1 VNNDVRDMS
10 DMFTEYGATNIHP
23 AAAVFMFF
31 MIAMVLWSRR
41 SRVILAFLLVCVF
54 MPMMQRIVVGGL
66 DFNMMRL
73 LLIVAWGRVFVRG
86 EYRGFKPGKLDYLF
100 VAWTASLAI
109 FHVLRVGPGGIVYR
123 LGTSFDALT
132 VFFLFRLLVRR
143 REEVLLIARELA
155 WIVIVLG
162 GFMAYEMATRINVF
176 SIFGSAPLISVIRDG
191 KVRCQGPFSHPILA
205 GTFGAVLVPIF
216 VGAFRGQRK
225 ERKLMAA
232 ALLFASITTVASGS
246 SGPIITWGVG
256 VFGWGVWL
264 VRSRTRVIMGS
275 LAGLAFVIHVVRDK
289 PIWHLIGRLASVTG
303 GTGYHRYLLVEAFI
317 SRFGEWALVGT
328 SDTAHWGWGLQ
339 DTTNQ
344 YVAEGIN
351 GGLATL
357 VLFVWL
363 LATAFS
369 WLRRTRILIERF
381 EGPKSLWALLVWG
394 FSVSLAAHC
403 VSFVSVSYF
412 GQMEQFFFLFLA
424 LVPALARFKRRPV
437 QGARPVPERPAL
449 ETSAAR
455 ASPKHGDSNQRHL
468 RSELRGE
475 QRSPRSLLSFP
486 AHPRWILRELRI
498 AKILWAAPQLPR
510 KGRLNL

>member
-1 VNNDVRDMS
+1 MS
-10 DMFTEYGATNIHP
+10 DMFMHYGATNIHP
-23 AAAVFMFF
+23 VAAVFMLC
-31 MIAMVLWSRR
+31 MVGVVLWSRR

-54 MPMMQRIVVGGL
+54 MPMMQRLVVGGL

-73 LLIVAWGRVFVRG
+73 ILIVAWVRVLIRR

-100 VAWTASLAI
+100 VLWTVSLAI

-143 REEVLLIARELA
+143 REEVFLITRELA

-162 GFMAYEMATRINVF
+162 VFMAYEMATRINVF
-176 SIFGSAPLISVIRDG
+176 SIFGSAPLISLIRDG
-191 KVRCQGPFSHPILA
+191 KVRSQGPFSHPILA
-205 GTFGAVLVPIF
+205 GTFAAVLVPIF
-216 VGAFRGQRK
+216 IGVFRGQRK
-225 ERKLMAA
+225 ERKLMAT
-232 ALLFASITTVASGS
+232 ALLFATITTVASGS

-264 VRSRTRVIMGS
+264 VRKHTHAIMWS
-275 LAGLAFVIHVVRDK
+275 LAGLAVVIHVVREK

-303 GTGYHRYLLVEAFI
+303 GTGYHRYRLVEAFVT
-317 SRFGEWALVGT
+317 RFGEWVLVGT

-351 GGLATL
+351 GGLVTL

-363 LATAFS
+363 LGAAFS
-369 WLRRTRILIERF
+369 RLRRTRMLVEPL
-381 EGPKSLWALLVWG
+381 EGPTSLWALLIWG

-403 VSFVSVSYF
+403 VSFISVSYF

-424 LVPALARFKRRPV
+424 LVPALSRFKRRPA
-437 QGARPVPERPAL
+437 QSRTHRPPRPAL
-449 ETSAAR
+449 E
-455 ASPKHGDSNQRHL
+455 
-468 RSELRGE
+468 SE
-475 QRSPRSLLSFP
+475 
-486 AHPRWILRELRI
+486 
-498 AKILWAAPQLPR
+498 APVGMPEHRTWPQTAEPC
-510 KGRLNL
+510 